1 MDHVFYASLAESVHI
16 KPNRA
21 EVSALRWVGP
31 AQIEA
36 LQQTGK
42 ITPWF
47 SMILKRVRWS
57 K

>member
-1 MDHVFYASLAESVHI
+1 VHI